1 MGDKNIL
8 YIIYNIINILII
20 YKSIKLILDK
30 DLVYNRKIEII
41 SYVLFYIISTL
52 MFLVVGIP
60 LLILSSNL
68 ITLFLLQFNYKTKI
82 KDKILLVLYI
92 ILILIIVDTVT
103 VIITNKLILPMNIK
117 SEYNSIIG
125 WGLQLFLSYILLKSL
140 KNFEDIK
147 LMLDMPNIFWIPLTM
162 IPLTSIFLITLFLYM
177 GKDNIVLVLIAF
189 IGFAIINIIVFLLY
203 KFLIDDIKNKLEYKL
218 YLKQFNILKEKYL
231 SLEIIRHDLKKHLK
245 YIKQLSLEKNTN
257 KIIEYL
263 DYILNEVDL
272 LEKLN
277 INSGNTVIDSILN
290 FKFKE
295 IAKNSINL
303 NYNILIPYDL
313 DISPFDMVCLLE
325 NLLDNVIEANLKI
338 ENKEERYLK
347 MNMEYINNSL
357 LIVLENSFKDINLD
371 KNNNIITSKKDI
383 FNNGFGLKSIKKIV
397 NKYNGNIKIEI
408 NDNKFITEIILI
420 L

>member
-1 MGDKNIL
+1 MEGNTFL

-30 DLVYNRKIEII
+30 DLVYNRKIEVI
-41 SYVLFYIISTL
+41 SYILFYIISTT
-52 MFLVVGIP
+52 MFLNVGIP
-60 LLILSSNL
+60 IFILGSNL

-82 KDKILLVLYI
+82 KDKILLVIYI
-92 ILILIIVDTVT
+92 MLILIIVDTIT
-103 VIITNKLILPMNIK
+103 IIITNKLILPINIK

-147 LMLDMPNIFWIPLTM
+147 FTLDMPNIFWIPLTM
-162 IPLTSIFLITLFLYM
+162 IPLASILLIILFLYM
-177 GKDNIVLVLIAF
+177 GRDNIGLMLIAF
-189 IGFAIINIIVFLLY
+189 IGFTIINIMLFLLY

-218 YLKQFNILKEKYL
+218 YLKRFNILKEKYL
-231 SLEIIRHDLKKHLK
+231 SLEIVRHDLKKHLK
-245 YIKQLSLEKNTN
+245 YIKKLSLEKNVD

-263 DYILNEVDL
+263 DHMLNEVNL
-272 LEKLN
+272 SEKLN

-295 IAKNSINL
+295 IIKNDINL

-313 DISPFDMVCLLE
+313 DIVPFDMVCLLE

-347 MNMEYINNSL
+347 IDMEYINNSL
-357 LIVLENSFKDINLD
+357 LIVLENSFKDIKLD
-371 KNNNIITSKKDI
+371 INNNIITSKKDI
-383 FNNGFGLKSIKKIV
+383 FKYGFGLKSIKKIV
-397 NKYNGNIKIEI
+397 EKYNGNIKIEI
-408 NDNKFITEIILI
+408 KNNKFRIEIILI

>member
-1 MGDKNIL
+1 M
-8 YIIYNIINILII
+8 
-20 YKSIKLILDK
+20 
-30 DLVYNRKIEII
+30 
-41 SYVLFYIISTL
+41 
-52 MFLVVGIP
+52 
-60 LLILSSNL
+60 SSNL